1 MLEFSDSEL
10 LLLSIAVED
19 LRDDYETLLDSAE
32 LTALE
37 HNELLENKIMSNRL
51 LRKLRA
57 ELKTRGVKLP

>member
-1 MLEFSDSEL
+1 MLDFTDSEL
-10 LLLSIAVED
+10 LLLAVALED
-19 LRDDYETLLDSAE
+19 LRDDYESLLDSAE

-37 HNELLENKIMSNRL
+37 HNEILDNKTMSNRL